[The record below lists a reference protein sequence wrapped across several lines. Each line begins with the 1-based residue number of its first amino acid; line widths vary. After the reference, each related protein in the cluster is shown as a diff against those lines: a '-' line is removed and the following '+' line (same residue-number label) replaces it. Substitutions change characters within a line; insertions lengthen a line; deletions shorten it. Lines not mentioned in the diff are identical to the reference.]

1 MFVWL
6 VQLYMPPAY
15 SMNKDFLRKVLA
27 DEKKLLHMSE
37 VKRIHVPFFDELSVK
52 NISPQVI
59 EDPTIS
65 RYFRKETA
73 SGRLPDREY
82 FFNVLNTYQPEY
94 V

>member
-6 VQLYMPPAY
+6 VQLYMPPEY
-15 SMNKDFLRKVLA
+15 SINKDFLRHVFSE
-27 DEKKLLHMSE
+27 EKKLLHMTE

-52 NISPQVI
+52 NIYPQVI
-59 EDPTIS
+59 EDLTIS
-65 RYFRKETA
+65 RYFCKEKA

-82 FFNVLNTYQPEY
+82 FFNVLNTFQPDY